1 MLGDTWLLLSPRE
14 ICSIKAPEEKW
25 SQTYQSKAEDLL
37 IIKKQYLIKKSTTD
51 VCASSRDPQEYLKI
65 I

>member
-1 MLGDTWLLLSPRE
+1 M
-14 ICSIKAPEEKW
+14 KAPEEKW

-37 IIKKQYLIKKSTTD
+37 IIKKQYLIIKSTTD